1 IAFPDAQNYAEHAF
15 QLRRLQQAFATCGM
29 GLGPK
34 LRASNFEP
42 PTSYMGQSL
51 HFCDVRVMSLS
62 PQQRLLSGHRV
73 RSVQG
78 QQQTFAGTVLRSK

>member
-42 PTSYMGQSL
+42 PAMSELCRFHPNSDCSADIASGQFRANMRHL
-51 HFCDVRVMSLS
+51 WF
-62 PQQRLLSGHRV
+62 
-73 RSVQG
+73 
-78 QQQTFAGTVLRSK
+78 